1 MPPPPP
7 YGPFPRQ
14 LNPTI
19 IIMSFF
25 CFSAITVPYGQN
37 PARSRT
43 TTTTILTNSAQ
54 GPVEPLTTCTVVIII
69 IVW

>member
-1 MPPPPP
+1 MPPPP

-25 CFSAITVPYGQN
+25 FFSAITVPYGQN